1 LSSIT
6 ERFGDQR
13 GQVLPLFVG
22 GLFAIIAIAALVFD
36 VGQNLLDRRT
46 EQNAADAAALAGA
59 RYLTEPACAASS
71 TIATCP
77 EAVNAAVN
85 MATAN
90 GFTDGVNSATVI
102 VHIPPGPE
110 SVWSG
115 YSGHISVQI
124 RSTRPSFFQGVLGV
138 VTQQT
143 GALGVAVNSTGYSL
157 PYSLLSLDPT
167 GCGKTKITG
176 NGGVTVD
183 GTVHVD
189 SNCPTDAL
197 LLSGGGV
204 LDAPECDVVGAIQ
217 TSGGAHNLCA
227 SSPTGIQVSGDPLRA
242 LPPPPLPALGN
253 IVKLGTSRDVPSS
266 CPGGSSPPSAAEP
279 KGCTFGGVYDGDSYR
294 VYPGYYP
301 GGIRLNAGTFYLE
314 PGIYYVGGG
323 GLSLGGG
330 GAIVYSVDSGG
341 TVPGGGILIYNTE
354 DSTYHTEC
362 AVNAAFP
369 AGTIAAYPNVT
380 GAAACYAGI
389 SFNGSSA
396 TINVKPIQTTIYK
409 NLLIFVDRDL
419 SYRTANPPSTTN
431 DIIMNGSSTSLIIS
445 GTIYDPAGVIQING
459 DGAMAISTQIIS
471 YDFLVTGNAGRL
483 TITYDADSIFHLSG
497 VGLVQ

>member
-6 ERFGDQR
+6 KRFGDQR

-22 GLFAIIAIAALVFD
+22 GLLAIIAIAALVFD

-71 TIATCP
+71 TIANCP
-77 EAVNAAVN
+77 EAVAAAVD

-90 GFTDGVNSATVI
+90 GFTDGVNDKTVT
-102 VHIPPGPE
+102 VHIPPGAE
-110 SVWSG
+110 SVWNG
-115 YSGHISVQI
+115 FPGHISVQVG
-124 RSTRPSFFQGVLGV
+124 STRPSFFQGVLGV
-138 VTQQT
+138 VTQRT
-143 GALGVAVNSTGYSL
+143 GALGVAVNSTGFSL

-176 NGGVTVD
+176 SGGVRVD

-204 LDAPECDVVGAIQ
+204 LDSPECDVVGTIQ
-217 TSGGAHNLCA
+217 TSGGATNHCA
-227 SSPTGIQVSGDPLRA
+227 SSPSGIQVSGDPLRA
-242 LPPPPLPALGN
+242 LPPPPLPTLGN
-253 IVKLGTSRDVPSS
+253 IVKIGSSKDVPST
-266 CPGGSSPPSAAEP
+266 CPGGSSPPSADEP
-279 KGCTFGGVYDGDSYR
+279 KACVFGGSYAGDSYR
-294 VYPGYYP
+294 MYPGYYP
-301 GGIRLNAGTFYLE
+301 GGVKLNAGTFYLE
-314 PGIYYVGGG
+314 PGIYYIGGG
-323 GLSLGGG
+323 GLSLGGN
-330 GAIVYSVDSGG
+330 GAIVYTVDPGG

-362 AVNAAFP
+362 AANAAFP
-369 AGTIAAYPNVT
+369 AGTIVAFPGVT
-380 GAAACYAGI
+380 GTVACYAGI

-396 TINVKPIQTTIYK
+396 TINVNPIQTGTYK
-409 NLLIFVDRDL
+409 NMLIFVDRNL
-419 SYRTANPPSTTN
+419 SYRTANPSSGTN
-431 DIIMNGSSTSLIIS
+431 DIIMNGSSTSLIIG
-445 GTIYDPAGVIQING
+445 GTIYDAAGVVQING
-459 DGAMAISTQIIS
+459 SGPMAISTQIIC
-471 YDFLVTGNAGRL
+471 YDFQVNGSGGKL
-483 TITYDADSIFHLSG
+483 TITYNADEVFHLSG